1 MQVSQKAW
9 RITRLLTVYRIV
21 LALLLMLLITT
32 GYLPEPLGASAPRL
46 FLIASSVYVVVT
58 LLAIYPLLL
67 RTPDYTW
74 QVYFYTCVDI
84 LVFTLMMHAS
94 GGVVSGVGMLLVV
107 SIANASMLLAGRM
120 SVFFA
125 ALASLAVLGEQ
136 FYSQIYVSA
145 SAYNYSMAG
154 LLGLTLIVTSVLA
167 TVLARQ
173 ARESA
178 DLAHARGVDLAN
190 MSELTEQ
197 VISQM
202 ATGVLVV
209 DERHHVRLV
218 NEAARRLLDAPS
230 QMLGTSLQQF
240 STELNLQLLLWRNQG
255 LQSTEK
261 HSIETLPASLLVQMI
276 RVGRASD
283 ETKTDVLIFL
293 EDAAAVNDQSQQ
305 LRLAALGR
313 LTAGIAHEIRN
324 PLSAIRH
331 AGELLAESDQ
341 LPVEDQRL
349 TDIIQENTSRVNRIV
364 EDVLQLGNRDRV
376 SREKINLNKW
386 LENFVEEIYCVYPE
400 ACSVLKI
407 DDQSSGVLTVQFDSG
422 HLHQILSNLC
432 QNALSFVTQSL
443 ASPRVTLL
451 LAGDLERGCYVEV
464 INNGPLVKQDE
475 KERLF
480 EPFFTTTNKGTGL
493 GLYLSREL
501 AQANQC
507 HLAHRQQDE
516 NTCFR
521 LSFGP
526 QAIIRELD

>member
-1 MQVSQKAW
+1 MQASQKAW
-9 RITRLLTVYRIV
+9 RIMRLLTVYRII
-21 LALLLMLLITT
+21 LALLLMVLIST
-32 GYLPEPLGASAPRL
+32 GYLPEPLGEEAPRL
-46 FLIASSVYVVVT
+46 FLITASVYVVVT

-67 RTPDYTW
+67 RTPAYTW

-84 LVFTLMMHAS
+84 VVFTLMMHAS
-94 GGVVSGVGMLLVV
+94 GGVASGVGMLMVV

-125 ALASLAVLGEQ
+125 ALASLAVLGQQ
-136 FYSQIYVSA
+136 FYTQLYGIA

-178 DLAHARGVDLAN
+178 DLAHSRGVDLAN

-202 ATGVLVV
+202 ATGVIVV
-209 DERHHVRLV
+209 DEQHHVRLV

-230 QMLGTSLQQF
+230 QMLGTHLQQF
-240 STELNLQLLLWRNQG
+240 SIELNLQLRLWRGQSRQG
-255 LQSTEK
+255 HEK
-261 HSIETLPASLLVQMI
+261 RSVETLPASLLVQMI
-276 RVGRASD
+276 KVGRAGD
-283 ETKTDVLIFL
+283 DTKTGVLIFL

-331 AGELLAESDQ
+331 AGELLAESDK
-341 LPVEDQRL
+341 LPPEDLRL
-349 TDIIQENTSRVNRIV
+349 TDIIQENTARVNRIV

-376 SREKINLNKW
+376 FGEEILLNKY
-386 LENFVEEIYCVYPE
+386 LSGFIEEIYCLYPD
-400 ACSVLKI
+400 ARSVLKI
-407 DDQSSGVLTVQFDSG
+407 DDQSTEPLTVYFDSG

-432 QNALSFVTQSL
+432 QNALNFANQSL
-443 ASPRVTLL
+443 ASPSVTVL
-451 LAGDLERGCYVEV
+451 LAGDATRGCYLEV
-464 INNGPLVKQDE
+464 INNGPVVLPQE

-480 EPFFTTTNKGTGL
+480 EPFFTTTSKGTGL
-493 GLYLSREL
+493 GLYLSKEL

-507 HLAHRQQDE
+507 HLAHRQQNE

-526 QAIIRELD
+526 QAIIRESD